1 LLIDQQIMINWRDG
15 NMRTDRLRELE
26 HYMTEQV
33 TATIPEL
40 CEHFGVSVNTI
51 RRDIRQLVDEGRL
64 TKVYGGAVI
73 NQHDQT
79 VPFTDRSGIA
89 VQEKLVIGRL
99 AAGLVSPGD
108 TLYIDSGST
117 AAEMV
122 PHLGGLANI
131 TVVSNSLIVQ
141 NRMLQAPETN
151 LLAIGGLFSRKTLSC
166 SGPIAVAG
174 LGNIRIRKAFM
185 SATAVNIEDGATNYS
200 PYEAEIKQAAIA
212 RAHEVILMVDHTKFD
227 RSAAICFCPLER
239 LKAIVT
245 DRRPPERYLAWCQA
259 HQIDLLFP
267 EDDSE

>member
-1 LLIDQQIMINWRDG
+1 
-15 NMRTDRLRELE
+15 MRTDRLRELE
-26 HYMTEQV
+26 HYMTEHV

-40 CEHFGVSVNTI
+40 CDRFGVSVNTM

-64 TKVYGGAVI
+64 TKVYGGVVI
-73 NQHDQT
+73 NQHDLT
-79 VPFTDRSGIA
+79 VPFTDRSSIA
-89 VQEKLVIGRL
+89 VQEKLAIGRL
-99 AAGLVSPGD
+99 AAGLVGPGD
-108 TLYIDSGST
+108 TIYIDSGST

-122 PHLGGLANI
+122 PHLDNLANL

-141 NRMLQAPETN
+141 NRMLQVAQAN
-151 LLAIGGLFSRKTLSC
+151 LLTIGGIFSRKTLSC

-239 LKAIVT
+239 LKAILT
-245 DRRPPERYLAWCQA
+245 DRRPPERYVTYCRV
-259 HQIDLLFP
+259 HQIELFYP
-267 EDDSE
+267 EATGT